1 MKTGVDIMTV
11 VERLKTHT
19 NNKNTVVDI
28 MAVVERLN
36 TITNMIIKTVVDS
49 FRE

>member
-1 MKTGVDIMTV
+1 MVV
-11 VERLKTHT
+11 VEKLKVLT
-19 NNKNTVVDI
+19 NNINTVVDI